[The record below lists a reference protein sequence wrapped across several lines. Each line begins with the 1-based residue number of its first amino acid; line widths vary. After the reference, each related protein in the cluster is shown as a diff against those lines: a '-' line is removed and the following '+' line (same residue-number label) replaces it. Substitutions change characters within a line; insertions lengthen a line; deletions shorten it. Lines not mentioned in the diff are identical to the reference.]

1 MQIYE
6 PAEDSYLLQKYVRKY
21 AQGRVL
27 DIGTGSGIQALAAS
41 KVIDVR
47 EVIAIDINKEAI
59 KQLQEKAKL
68 DKKIKPKFSNLFEKV
83 STKFDTIIFNPPYL
97 PQDKGITDKALYGG
111 KKGYELSEKF
121 FKQASQ
127 YLAPKG
133 KILFLFSSLT
143 NKDKIDQFIENN
155 LLEAKLLEKIRI
167 HFEDLFVYL
176 IKKTD
181 LLNEL
186 ESKGIENIQ
195 YLTHGKR
202 GNIFTGLWNKNIH
215 NKKIITKKLVKVAI
229 KTKRKESQAHNRIEN
244 EVNWL
249 KVLNNYDLG
258 PKLLFSGK
266 NYFVYKF
273 VEGEFILDWIKKNNQ
288 KNVIATLIKIIKQC
302 FILDQLGINKE
313 EMHHPQKH
321 ILVSDR
327 VVLLDF
333 ERVSRTEKPKN
344 VTQFVEFLVRFKFIK
359 REIVLPLLKKYK
371 KDLSKKNLEKI
382 IKALS

>member
-1 MQIYE
+1 LNIFDNALAIIITFLFFNKESFLIYITFVLYMQIYE

-176 IKKTD
+176 IK
-181 LLNEL
+181 
-186 ESKGIENIQ
+186 
-195 YLTHGKR
+195 
-202 GNIFTGLWNKNIH
+202 
-215 NKKIITKKLVKVAI
+215 
-229 KTKRKESQAHNRIEN
+229 
-244 EVNWL
+244 
-249 KVLNNYDLG
+249 
-258 PKLLFSGK
+258 
-266 NYFVYKF
+266 
-273 VEGEFILDWIKKNNQ
+273 
-288 KNVIATLIKIIKQC
+288 
-302 FILDQLGINKE
+302 
-313 EMHHPQKH
+313 
-321 ILVSDR
+321 
-327 VVLLDF
+327 
-333 ERVSRTEKPKN
+333 
-344 VTQFVEFLVRFKFIK
+344 
-359 REIVLPLLKKYK
+359 
-371 KDLSKKNLEKI
+371 
-382 IKALS
+382 